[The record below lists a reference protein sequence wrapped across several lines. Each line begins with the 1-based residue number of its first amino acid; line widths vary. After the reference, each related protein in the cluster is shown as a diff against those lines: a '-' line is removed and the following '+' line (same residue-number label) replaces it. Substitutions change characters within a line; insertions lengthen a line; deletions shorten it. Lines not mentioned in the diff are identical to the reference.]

1 MNSIIKRTTAI
12 LLALTICL
20 FPLGCSGRKEKQT
33 ITLTVFSQVANYS
46 GEQVGWFADIML
58 EKFNVKLN
66 IVPDI
71 NGIYDTRVAMGNLG
85 DIVIFGYNGDQYK
98 NAVNQGLLLDWE
110 DENLLSEHG
119 RYIKANMKQALEANR
134 NLVPGNE
141 HIYGFANDVA
151 MEMGDLGDFFYSWDI
166 RWDLYDRLGQ
176 PEVKDLDDLFDL
188 LMAMKALEPVD
199 DIGDPTYALSMW
211 PDWDGSMMMYAKALA
226 SCYYGYDEV
235 GLGLYDPATGAF
247 HGAIEKDGPYIS
259 MLRFLNKL
267 KRNNMIDPDSM
278 SQTFVEMS
286 EKVRRGGVFMSIF
299 DYAGSGT
306 FNSSYH
312 ISRNKIM
319 LPLKPLEASSLVYE
333 LSVYGS
339 HQIWAIGAE
348 TRYPAL
354 CMEII
359 NWLSTPEGFMTMRYG
374 RQGENWD
381 YDENGQ
387 PFLTAAGK
395 LCMSDGDSEAT
406 KDAKGYSFN
415 IGRNQMN
422 NNTWALNTKNPDSN
436 GATFN
441 YRSWTSEITEARNDV
456 ERAWRAYT
464 GVNTP
469 QEYMESQKYTM
480 VPASTYSELQKSD
493 EFEIIIAQV
502 SKCITDNSWKAIYAD
517 TEEEFE
523 KHINNMIKTCML
535 YGYSECEKWSL
546 ENCKIRFELENQSK
560 GVRGLK

>member
-1 MNSIIKRTTAI
+1 MKVIFKKTSAIIMAFI
-12 LLALTICL
+12 LCIL
-20 FPLGCSGRKEKQT
+20 PLGCAGGKGKST

-46 GEQVGWFADIML
+46 GEQVGWFADLML

-71 NGIYDTRVAMGNLG
+71 NGIYDTRVAMGTLG

-98 NAVNQGLLLDWE
+98 SAVKQGLLLDWE

-119 RYIKANMKQALEANR
+119 PYIKANMKQALEANR
-134 NLVPGNE
+134 NLVPGHE

-151 MEMGDLGDFFYSWDI
+151 METGDLGDFFYSWDI

-176 PEVKDLDDLFDL
+176 PEIKDLDDLFNL
-188 LMAMKALEPVD
+188 LMDMKTIEPYD
-199 DIGDPTYALSMW
+199 DNGNPTYALSMW

-235 GLGLYDPATGAF
+235 GLGLYDPVTGDF
-247 HGAIEKDGPYIS
+247 HGAIEQDGPYIN

-267 KRNNMIDPDSM
+267 KRNNLIDPDSM
-278 SQTFVEMS
+278 SQTYVEMS
-286 EKVRRGGVFMSIF
+286 EKVRRGGAFMSIF
-299 DYAGSGT
+299 DYAGSGNY
-306 FNSSYH
+306 NSVYH
-312 ISRNKIM
+312 IAQNKIM
-319 LPLKPLEASSLVYE
+319 LPLKPLEASSLGYE

-374 RQGENWD
+374 RQGINWD
-381 YDENGQ
+381 YDAYGQ
-387 PFLTAAGK
+387 PYLTGSGK
-395 LCMSDGDSEAT
+395 LCMSDGDSDAT
-406 KDAKGYSFN
+406 RDENGFSFN

-441 YRSWTSEITEARNDV
+441 YRSWSSEVTAARNDI
-456 ERAWRAYT
+456 EEKWRKFT
-464 GVNTP
+464 GVNTS
-469 QEYMESQKYTM
+469 QEYMMSQKYTL
-480 VPASTYSELQKSD
+480 VPASTFSELQKSD

-502 SKCITDNSWKAIYAD
+502 SKCITDNSWKAIFAD
-517 TEEEFE
+517 TEEECN
-523 KHINNMIKTCML
+523 KLINNMIRTCKL
-535 YGYSECEKWSL
+535 YGYDECEKWSI
-546 ENCKIRFELENQSK
+546 ENCKVRYELENKNK
-560 GVRGLK
+560 GARAVQ